1 MNQRVD
7 VQCSGVASL
16 SHVLGPAAMVSP
28 LRVARVVAWVLR
40 SARGYFVGALLS
52 CDVLPPGLHA
62 SSLLRRRYV
71 AAAYCVA

>member
-1 MNQRVD
+1 MHQRVD
-7 VQCSGVASL
+7 VHCRGIASP
-16 SHVLGPAAMVSP
+16 SHVLGAATMVSP
-28 LRVARVVAWVLR
+28 LCVARAVAWALR
-40 SARGYFVGALLS
+40 FARGYFAGALLS